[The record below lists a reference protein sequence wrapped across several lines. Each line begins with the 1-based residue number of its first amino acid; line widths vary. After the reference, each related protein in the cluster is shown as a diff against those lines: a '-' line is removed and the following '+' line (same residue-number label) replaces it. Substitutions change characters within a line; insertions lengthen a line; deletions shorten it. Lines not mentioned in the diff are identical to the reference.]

1 MKNKQKEWH
10 PATKPL
16 NTQSKVAPVRAI
28 FVGMIRVSFDEDF
41 LTILNLFSNS
51 ESN

>member
-16 NTQSKVAPVRAI
+16 KEIKCNLAKKNVGTKILWVNIYNNSGI
-28 FVGMIRVSFDEDF
+28 FGEMSYFY
-41 LTILNLFSNS
+41 
-51 ESN
+51 